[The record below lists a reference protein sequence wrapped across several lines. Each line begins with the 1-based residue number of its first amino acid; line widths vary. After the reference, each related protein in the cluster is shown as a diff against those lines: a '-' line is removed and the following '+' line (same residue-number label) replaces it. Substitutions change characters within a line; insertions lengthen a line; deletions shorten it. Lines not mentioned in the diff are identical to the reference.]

1 MKTLTLSASAVAAA
15 LMLSMPAQAAGP
27 WDFNPDLYGDIVS
40 DLNAPGYVGTSRPDT
55 RKRLHVDHVV
65 AGFPNPDIDETGY
78 VIGTAGPERGYG
90 DEYGSIMF
98 DLGLR

>member
-1 MKTLTLSASAVAAA
+1 MKTLTLTASVLAAA
-15 LMLSMPAQAAGP
+15 FLFATPVQAAGP

-40 DLNAPGYVGTSRPDT
+40 DLNAPGYVGTSLPDT
-55 RKRLHVDHVV
+55 RKRLHVDQVV

>member
-1 MKTLTLSASAVAAA
+1 MKNLTLSAGAIAAA
-15 LMLSMPAQAAGP
+15 FLLSMPVHAVGP
-27 WDFNPDLYGDIVS
+27 WDFNSDLYGNIVS
-40 DLNAPGYVGTSRPDT
+40 DLNAPGYVGTSLPDT
-55 RKRLHVDHVV
+55 RKRLHVDQVV

-78 VIGTAGPERGYG
+78 VIGMVGPERGYG